1 MATAKQKGKGIWQDI
16 AHYSDEEEESS
27 VFLTGFLK
35 FIDVQPQSKPV
46 SFECGICYSKFV
58 TATTNAGSS
67 RGPVHGQFLSCKHGY
82 CDTFPECQ
90 YEITEKHVQSLLTAK
105 DYDLWK
111 RKKEESNMNGKMY
124 CPNKRCSKVLTI
136 SQLSRANDCLA
147 ECTHC
152 HYAICTKCTCLWHN
166 GYSCAQ
172 YKAIPDARKN
182 TEDSSV
188 LAMAKDNKWCRCT
201 KCQALVELRYGCN
214 HITCH
219 CGHQFCYKC
228 GSSWNETT
236 RLCSTGKCDLWDEDM
251 LILAQNDREAQPV
264 QPVQPVQVQ
273 PAQWRPVP
281 PVQVQPQ
288 NQRPGAPTMAL

>member
-1 MATAKQKGKGIWQDI
+1 MATAKQKGKGALQTI
-16 AHYSDEEEESS
+16 ANCSDEEEST
-27 VFLTGFLK
+27 VFRVGFLK
-35 FIDVQPQSKPV
+35 FIGVQPEPKPV

-67 RGPVHGQFLSCKHGY
+67 RGPVHGQYLSCKHGY
-82 CDTFPECQ
+82 CDTCMNKYVTTKLHDGTNPFPLRCPIPECQ

-182 TEDSSV
+182 TEDNSV

-236 RLCSTGKCDLWDEDM
+236 KLCSTGKCDLWDEDM
-251 LILAQNDREAQPV
+251 LVLAQNDREAQPA
-264 QPVQPVQVQ
+264 QPVQSPS
-273 PAQWRPVP
+273 AR
-281 PVQVQPQ
+281 
-288 NQRPGAPTMAL
+288 GSL